1 MHGFGRFVKVMITNG
16 YKQSQGD
23 HTLFIKHLT
32 LGGVT
37 ALLVYV
43 DDVIVI
49 GNDKEKKD
57 SLRKCLAREFEIKE
71 LYKLKYFLG
80 IEVVQS

>member
-32 LGGVT
+32 SRGVT

-49 GNDKEKKD
+49 GNDKKKRD

-71 LYKLKYFLG
+71 LDRLKYFIG
-80 IEVVQS
+80 IEVV